1 MLGCMKSTIKL
12 NNNTNMPILGLGTW
26 QAKKGLIGKAVQ
38 YALEEANYKHI
49 DCASIYKNE
58 KEIGNALYG
67 VFSKGV
73 VKRSDI
79 FITSKLWNTEHHP
92 RNVEKACKQ
101 TLKDLRL
108 DYLDLYLVHWGIAF
122 KHGILPEPLNVL
134 GLARTENVPMQ
145 DTWGA
150 MENLVKKGLV
160 KSIGVANF
168 TAPMLLDLF
177 TYAHIQPAVNQI
189 EIHPYNSQLALVD
202 YCKKMKIAVTAYSP
216 LGSTG
221 KVSEK
226 PLSDPVIINIARAHK
241 KTPAQVL
248 IRWLL
253 QREIIAIP
261 KSTKTNRID
270 ENSEVFNFVLSA
282 IEMKNIYTLNKNK
295 RFLDPSMWWGVPYF
309 Q

>member
-1 MLGCMKSTIKL
+1 
-12 NNNTNMPILGLGTW
+12 MPILGLGTW
-26 QAKKGLIGKAVQ
+26 QAMRGKVGGAVQ
-38 YALEEANYKHI
+38 YAVEEAGYTHA

-58 KEIGNALYG
+58 KEIGSALHS
-67 VFSKGV
+67 VFAKGV
-73 VKRSDI
+73 IKRSDI

-92 RNVEKACKQ
+92 KNVEKACKQ
-101 TLKDLRL
+101 SLKDLQL
-108 DYLDLYLVHWGIAF
+108 EYLDLYLVHWGIAF
-122 KHGILPEPLNVL
+122 MHGLLPEPLNVL
-134 GLARTENVPMQ
+134 GLAKTKHVPMQ

-168 TAPMLLDLF
+168 TAPMLFDLF
-177 TYAHIQPAVNQI
+177 TYARITPAVNQI
-189 EIHPYNSQLALVD
+189 EIHPYNSQQALVE

-221 KVSEK
+221 KVAEK
-226 PLSDPVIINIARAHK
+226 PLSDPVVMNIARSHK

-253 QREIIAIP
+253 QRGIIAIP
-261 KSTKTNRID
+261 KSTKPNRID
-270 ENSEVFNFVLSA
+270 ENSAVFDFALSA
-282 IEMKNIYTLNKNK
+282 KEMKSIHNLNKNK
-295 RFLDPSMWWGVPYF
+295 RFVDPSKWWGVPYF

>member
-1 MLGCMKSTIKL
+1 MKSSIKL
-12 NNNTNMPILGLGTW
+12 NNNKIMPILGLGTW
-26 QAKKGLIGKAVQ
+26 QSPKGSVGRAVQ
-38 YALEEANYKHI
+38 YALVEANYKHI

-58 KEIGNALYG
+58 KEIGSALHG
-67 VFSKGV
+67 VFSKRKI
-73 VKRSDI
+73 KRSDI
-79 FITSKLWNTEHHP
+79 FITSKLWNTEHNP
-92 RNVEKACKQ
+92 KNVEKACKQ

-122 KHGILPEPLNVL
+122 VHGLLPEPLNVL
-134 GLARTENVPMQ
+134 GLAKTENVPMQ

-160 KSIGVANF
+160 KSVGVANF

-177 TYAHIQPAVNQI
+177 TYARIKPAVNQI
-189 EIHPYNSQLALVD
+189 EIHPYNSQQALVE
-202 YCKKMKIAVTAYSP
+202 YCKKMKVAITAYSP

-221 KVSEK
+221 KIAEK
-226 PLSDPVIINIARAHK
+226 PLSDPTVIRIAHSHK

-270 ENSEVFNFVLSA
+270 ENSEVFDFALSA
-282 IEMKNIYTLNKNK
+282 KEMKSIYSLNKNK
-295 RFLDPSMWWGVPYF
+295 RFVDPSMWWGVPYF